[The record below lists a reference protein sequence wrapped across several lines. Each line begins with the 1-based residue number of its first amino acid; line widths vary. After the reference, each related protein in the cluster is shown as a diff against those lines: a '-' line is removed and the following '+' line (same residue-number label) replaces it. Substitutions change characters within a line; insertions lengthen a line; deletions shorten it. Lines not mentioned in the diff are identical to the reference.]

1 MDVTVKSEINGVS
14 LHWEKYGEASELPP
28 VLLLHGWGCSITHF
42 KEISRELSQDRVVY
56 VIDFPAHGESS
67 RPPQPWGVPEFT
79 QLVSAFIKEQSIA
92 PCDIIA
98 HSFGGR
104 VSLWLSSHE
113 PQLVNRMVLTGCAG
127 IKKEQTEEQKK
138 RSESYKKKK
147 ELLKKLEHIPFLASI
162 ARKKQ

>member
-1 MDVTVKSEINGVS
+1 M
-14 LHWEKYGEASELPP
+14 
-28 VLLLHGWGCSITHF
+28 
-42 KEISRELSQDRVVY
+42 Y